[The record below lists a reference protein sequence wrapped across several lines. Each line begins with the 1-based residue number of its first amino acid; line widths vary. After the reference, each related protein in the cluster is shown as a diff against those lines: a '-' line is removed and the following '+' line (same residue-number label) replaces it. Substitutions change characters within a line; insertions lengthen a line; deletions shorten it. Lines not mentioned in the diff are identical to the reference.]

1 MHLRAIRHLTG
12 LLAAALLLTIVCAD
26 AHATMPGRNGVIAF
40 QNWKDDDDI
49 MRVRPDGTGRK
60 RLFKL
65 PLGGELR
72 AGAWKATGKRMLLEA
87 RNTIVVADADGSNL
101 SEVRLPDL
109 PAPDSEDYSPGS
121 PWYAPSWAPDSS
133 RFAVQYN
140 PNDDRASQQ
149 IYVISFKGAKPKRI
163 GYGKKPVWDPKDR
176 WVAYLDDG
184 ESCNAIEALKPNGT
198 GLRTLFAQKGANC
211 LQPGAFDVS
220 PDGERL
226 AFVAPV
232 SQSRSGLFVAT
243 IGKNTAR
250 RVTGSGDPDQPV
262 WSPNGRLIAFSD
274 GDEGIRTVE
283 LSSGKTRLVAGR
295 YSRNPSWQPLR

>member
-1 MHLRAIRHLTG
+1 MRLLAIPSLVG
-12 LLAAALLLTIVCAD
+12 LLAAGCLSTLCAD
-26 AHATMPGRNGVIAF
+26 ANATLPGRNGVISF
-40 QNWKDDDDI
+40 QNYKDDDAI
-49 MRVRPDGTGRK
+49 LGVRPDGKGRR
-60 RLFKL
+60 RLFDL
-65 PLGGELR
+65 PLGGDLSV
-72 AGAWKATGKRMLLEA
+72 GGWKATGKRLLVEA
-87 RNTIVVADADGSNL
+87 GRRIAIADADGSNR
-101 SEVRLPDL
+101 SMVRLPDL
-109 PAPDSEDYSPGS
+109 PEPDSEDYSPGA

-140 PNDDRASQQ
+140 PNDSRAGQQ

-163 GYGKKPVWDPKDR
+163 GYGEKPVWDPKGR
-176 WVAYLDDG
+176 WIAYLDEG
-184 ESCNAIEALKPNGT
+184 GPCNAIRALKPNGT
-198 GLRTLFAQKGANC
+198 GLRTLFAQKGAKC

-226 AFVAPV
+226 TFVAPV
-232 SQSRSGLFVAT
+232 SASRSGLFVAT

-250 RVTGSGDPDQPV
+250 RITGSGDPDQPV